1 MAQRSRRCALR
12 GGTVAHVSASL
23 KWVESARPMPTH
35 GSASLNRV
43 MTYDLYVDSG
53 LRSFGLRP
61 QLWNARLEF
70 SDPRHRRDIL
80 MTSSPVCDPPEAV
93 SSELNGLCI
102 LIVEDSWDV
111 GTGLKM
117 LLESWGAVVTG
128 PAATTADAARLVRER
143 TPDVALVDINL
154 RDGEQSYCLIN
165 QLHDQGIRVV
175 VISGYA
181 DVSPSA
187 GKVVAVLQ
195 KPIREGVLIASIR
208 PVIAP

>member
-1 MAQRSRRCALR
+1 MAPIRAP
-12 GGTVAHVSASL
+12 
-23 KWVESARPMPTH
+23 AR
-35 GSASLNRV
+35 
-43 MTYDLYVDSG
+43 Y
-53 LRSFGLRP
+53 
-61 QLWNARLEF
+61 
-70 SDPRHRRDIL
+70 L

-93 SSELNGLCI
+93 SSELNGLCV

-117 LLESWGAVVTG
+117 LLESWGAVVAG

-187 GKVVAVLQ
+187 GKVAAVLQ
-195 KPIREGVLIASIR
+195 KPIREDVLIASIR
-208 PVIAP
+208 PVIAQ